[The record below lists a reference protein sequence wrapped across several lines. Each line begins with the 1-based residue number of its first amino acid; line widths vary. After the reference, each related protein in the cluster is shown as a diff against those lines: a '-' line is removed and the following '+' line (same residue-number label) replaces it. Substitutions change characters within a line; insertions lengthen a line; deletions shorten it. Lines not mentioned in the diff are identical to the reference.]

1 MFLNA
6 TSINN
11 LLDDFAIVMP
21 DFLAREDDII
31 FDLDLRRHFMT
42 DLQLYGVKIMEIDI
56 GERKFSVEPGN
67 LYPSVVV

>member
-1 MFLNA
+1 MFMNA

-21 DFLAREDDII
+21 DFLAREDDLI
-31 FDLDLRRHFMT
+31 FDLDLRKNFMT

>member
-1 MFLNA
+1 MFMNA

-21 DFLAREDDII
+21 DFLAREDDLI
-31 FDLDLRRHFMT
+31 FDLDLRKHFMT

-56 GERKFSVEPGN
+56 GESKFSVEPGN